1 MLVEV
6 QVQRLGM
13 DQATNSPVVIL
24 KEREGD
30 RILPIWIGPNEASAI
45 AMHMAEMGFSRPLT
59 HDLLVGVI
67 DQLGGTLTQV
77 AITRVEDNTYYAELE
92 IRRGEEVVT
101 VDARPSD
108 SIALALRAGAT
119 IFTAEV
125 LLDRIQVELEEA
137 ESAPE
142 TGAAAGGGTAPSD
155 AEPGGGTRGGA
166 SRRGGMSA
174 EELEE
179 YLKKMNPEDFGRF
192 NP

>member
-24 KEREGD
+24 KEKEGE

-45 AMHMAEMGFSRPLT
+45 AMHMAEMDFSRPLT

-67 DQLGGTLTQV
+67 GELGGTLVQV
-77 AITRVEDNTYYAELE
+77 SISRVEENTYYAELE
-92 IRRGEEVVT
+92 IHRGGEVMT

-108 SIALALRAGAT
+108 SIAIALRADAT
-119 IFTAEV
+119 ILAAEV

-142 TGAAAGGGTAPSD
+142 GGLSGPAAPPQQKGSGTGEAP
-155 AEPGGGTRGGA
+155 R
-166 SRRGGMSA
+166 SRRGGMSP

>member
-24 KEREGD
+24 KEKEGD

-59 HDLLVGVI
+59 HDLLVSVI
-67 DQLGGTLTQV
+67 GHLGGELKRV
-77 AITRVEDNTYYAELE
+77 SITRVEENTYYAELE
-92 IRRGEEVVT
+92 IRRHGEAVT

-108 SIALALRAGAT
+108 SIAIALRAQAR
-119 IFTAEV
+119 IFAAEV
-125 LLDRIQVELEEA
+125 LLDRIQVELEESE
-137 ESAPE
+137 ESAQ
-142 TGAAAGGGTAPSD
+142 GVGGTPAASGPSAGDPD
-155 AEPGGGTRGGA
+155 AGPR
-166 SRRGGMSA
+166 SRRAGTGGMTP
-174 EELEE
+174 EELEA
-179 YLKKMNPEDFGRF
+179 YLKQMNPEDFGRF

>member
-24 KEREGD
+24 KEKEGE

-45 AMHMAEMGFSRPLT
+45 AMHLAEMSFSRPLT

-67 DQLGGTLTQV
+67 GQLGGTLTRV
-77 AITRVEDNTYYAELE
+77 AISRVEENTYYAEME
-92 IRRGEEVVT
+92 IQRGDEVVT

-108 SIALALRAGAT
+108 SIALALRAEAT
-119 IFTAEV
+119 IVAAEV

-137 ESAPE
+137 ESAPSGGASGGGGPQ
-142 TGAAAGGGTAPSD
+142 GAA
-155 AEPGGGTRGGA
+155 PGGGEAAGP
-166 SRRGGMSA
+166 RRGSMSPK
-174 EELEE
+174 ELEE